1 MATTI
6 EPKESEVE
14 KINLSLKREEEGGE
28 ETLDLKEPE
37 EVVENV
43 EYSYESHRSPFPE
56 GKGFPHHKTS

>member
-1 MATTI
+1 MAITM
-6 EPKESEVE
+6 ESKGPEVE
-14 KINLSLKREEEGGE
+14 TINPTLKREEEGGE

-56 GKGFPHHKTS
+56 GEGFFLR